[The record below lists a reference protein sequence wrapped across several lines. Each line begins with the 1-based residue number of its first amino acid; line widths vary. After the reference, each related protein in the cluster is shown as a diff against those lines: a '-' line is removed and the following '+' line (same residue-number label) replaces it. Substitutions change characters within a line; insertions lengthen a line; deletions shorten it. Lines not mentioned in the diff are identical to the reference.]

1 MYKITPLV
9 FHSEA
14 RKKILAGANKVY
26 DAVRMSMGAQGGNAL
41 LYGLY
46 SRPYRVVNDGAT
58 IAGVI
63 ELKDPHENLAANA
76 IQDAA
81 HRTNLLAGDGTSAT
95 VVIACKIINTIL
107 PEISRMGDTE
117 DFERALSTKLKKRGV
132 MDIKKELFNTKD
144 EVVEKL
150 KKASTKLKTLEELTR
165 IATISVE
172 HEEYGKIIAEMSWK
186 VGTGGYI
193 DILEGFNRKIE
204 TETIEGA
211 RFPAKIP
218 AKVFVNKLERYE
230 MEIADSAVL
239 LTNYVIDKH
248 IMSVF
253 LGKLQNLPKLTIIA
267 PEFKDSALV
276 TMAQINKK
284 NAELIYAPVKVPS
297 LKTVQFEDIEVFT
310 GARFINKD
318 RGDKPENISNA
329 DLGFLA
335 KLIVKDADI
344 REDAIALGGKG
355 TQNIR
360 ESQLVGK
367 KVMLSGESMVE
378 QRIKTLKEQLEATRE
393 EGQKNLL
400 RRRIAGLASAVGVI
414 RVSCDSEAETYYWK
428 KKIEDAV
435 YACKAALEEGYVKGG
450 GLALKEIAE
459 TLPEDNLLRPALL
472 APYEQIQENSEGI
485 EIGADIIDPTK
496 AIRCAVEHAVSV
508 AANLATVKVII
519 PEEREKSPAE
529 GYEEI
534 AKAIRLYTLMIAK
547 EKAIDMENIEEV
559 ERDTMAHHDNLLRQT
574 ID

>member
-1 MYKITPLV
+1 
-9 FHSEA
+9 
-14 RKKILAGANKVY
+14 
-26 DAVRMSMGAQGGNAL
+26 
-41 LYGLY
+41 
-46 SRPYRVVNDGAT
+46 
-58 IAGVI
+58 
-63 ELKDPHENLAANA
+63 
-76 IQDAA
+76 
-81 HRTNLLAGDGTSAT
+81 
-95 VVIACKIINTIL
+95 
-107 PEISRMGDTE
+107 
-117 DFERALSTKLKKRGV
+117 
-132 MDIKKELFNTKD
+132 
-144 EVVEKL
+144 
-150 KKASTKLKTLEELTR
+150 
-165 IATISVE
+165 
-172 HEEYGKIIAEMSWK
+172 
-186 VGTGGYI
+186 
-193 DILEGFNRKIE
+193 
-204 TETIEGA
+204 
-211 RFPAKIP
+211 
-218 AKVFVNKLERYE
+218 